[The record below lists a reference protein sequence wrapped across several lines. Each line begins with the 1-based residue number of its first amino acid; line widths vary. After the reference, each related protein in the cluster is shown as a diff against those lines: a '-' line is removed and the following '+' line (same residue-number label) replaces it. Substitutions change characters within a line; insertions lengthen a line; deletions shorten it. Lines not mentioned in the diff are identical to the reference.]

1 MSLQTSLMTKT
12 NLEYDN
18 TDPVKP
24 QIIQFD
30 REKSD
35 KELEDMP

>member
-1 MSLQTSLMTKT
+1 MTKI